1 MQSIVE
7 VVCVGGG
14 SNKTYNSVYTD
25 PGYCKMVIVQD
36 DDKFPS
42 PRLCLLRRWPN
53 FEGGFGFNLYED
65 LISSTGALK
74 VEEVVRHSPAE
85 AGGLRRNDVIIEIN
99 GDNIEFKSFFRLV
112 EILKEA
118 CSQNEMELLVLAEH
132 DADWYRVR
140 NICVNSNFPNIE
152 YCETPYYGHIL
163 KPLESLSQV
172 NIGNT
177 TAQNGTQP
185 RMGTSQIEF
194 HSSTG
199 KLYRTTLV
207 IDKEKDSVYRR
218 IEELPSQNGA
228 PTQSADQ
235 LAQTMA
241 PLRPDGSYRHPSN
254 DTSSV
259 RVYYRRDREFLSNN
273 AQIINSNIKAGT
285 AGQTGQST
293 DEYQTIADSGHGS
306 ISNRRSTPLSTTTG
320 VHMNTASMSPYS
332 TLGKSYGEQAAV
344 DLLHDKW
351 ADLMDKY
358 LDNKFR
364 SSSSASGHQNANQDD
379 SHPDRDASAGG
390 TKRNYTIRLNDP
402 NATVQ
407 SKRSRCQSPNADGSF
422 SYLYSGRDDYQTASA
437 TSFRDLN
444 RQTSPYQHLVQQYQR
459 GTQQTQS
466 NRYPSPLQS
475 VQSPTRTKNQ
485 PNRHTSLN
493 INHAGSNIAP
503 SETTASKL
511 FLFDCFCFF
520 FFCCSYES
528 FEID

>member
-7 VVCVGGG
+7 VVCVGGSG

-118 CSQNEMELLVLAEH
+118 CSQSEMELLVLAEH
-132 DADWYRVR
+132 DAEWYRVR

-163 KPLESLSQV
+163 KPLESLSQLNV
-172 NIGNT
+172 PGGT
-177 TAQNGTQP
+177 TTQP
-185 RMGTSQIEF
+185 RAGTSQIEF

-218 IEELPSQNGA
+218 IEELPSSASNVA
-228 PTQSADQ
+228 SSQSADQ
-235 LAQTMA
+235 LAQHSMG

-254 DTSSV
+254 ETSSV

-273 AQIINSNIKAGT
+273 NPVLGQNVKVGSSAQP
-285 AGQTGQST
+285 GQTT
-293 DEYQTIADSGHGS
+293 DEYQTIVDSGHGS

-320 VHMNTASMSPYS
+320 VNLNTAASMSPYS

-364 SSSSASGHQNANQDD
+364 SGSSASAPNQHSEDTQT
-379 SHPDRDASAGG
+379 PDRDPSSGGG

-402 NATVQ
+402 NATLQ

-437 TSFRDLN
+437 TSFNHLN
-444 RQTSPYQHLVQQYQR
+444 RQTSPYQHLVQYQR
-459 GTQQTQS
+459 GSSQTQS
-466 NRYPSPLQS
+466 QRYPSPQQS
-475 VQSPTRTKNQ
+475 VTSPTRS
-485 PNRHTSLN
+485 NRHPSRHTPLN
-493 INHAGSNIAP
+493 INNSNTAQ
-503 SETTASKL
+503 SETTASK
-511 FLFDCFCFF
+511 
-520 FFCCSYES
+520 
-528 FEID
+528 